1 MLQLIIIESTIINR
15 RRRILQLIIVE
26 STIINRRVMHF
37 TIINR
42 ILQQMQLWCRSS
54 VDTKDFTRPAA
65 ITKKTSHPKSTS
77 YRACSV
83 INVIQPKCWRDK
95 LNVKLSFY
103 ELSVFTDYIFN
114 VFLLVDESNASVNV
128 VAVKQECRVQC
139 EKNQLY
145 KKIIQII
152 WKRLI

>member
-1 MLQLIIIESTIINR
+1 
-15 RRRILQLIIVE
+15 
-26 STIINRRVMHF
+26 MHF

-65 ITKKTSHPKSTS
+65 ITKKTSHPKTTS
-77 YRACSV
+77 YRAYRACSV
-83 INVIQPKCWRDK
+83 INVIQSKCWRDK

-103 ELSVFTDYIFN
+103 ELSVFTDDIFN
-114 VFLLVDESNASVNV
+114 VFLLVDE
-128 VAVKQECRVQC
+128 KQCERECRGRETRVSR
-139 EKNQLY
+139 KQLY
-145 KKIIQII
+145 KKINIQII